1 MTNTATKDRKSAER
15 AARKE
20 LILQGALT
28 VFKEKGLEGAKID
41 EIARVSGFGKATLY
55 YYFTSKEEIF
65 SALLLHGWLSLWSE
79 LEEIAMGGDNPRATF
94 IAMLK
99 KIAELVNTDR
109 PLYEFLFFVPRSFS
123 SEEIEKAEWKQYQVR
138 LYKVLLEL
146 IEAGIKKGQF
156 PQMEPNLVLKAL
168 GGLFHGLVFWGK
180 DKENV
185 SEDLIEEMLDSML
198 KNN

>member
-1 MTNTATKDRKSAER
+1 MTSDRKAAER
-15 AARKE
+15 EARQK

-65 SALLLHGWLSLWSE
+65 NALLLHGWLQLWRE
-79 LEEIAMGGDNPRATF
+79 LEDTIEGGDSPRRTF
-94 IAMLK
+94 ISMLK
-99 KIAELVNTDR
+99 KIAEVVNADR

-123 SEEIEKAEWKQYQVR
+123 SEEIEKAEWKQYQTR

-146 IEAGIKKGQF
+146 IEAGIKKNQF
-156 PQMEPNLVLKAL
+156 PQMEPGLVLKAL

-180 DKENV
+180 DNTIV
-185 SEDLIEEMLDSML
+185 SEDLIEEILDKML
-198 KNN
+198 KTS

>member
-1 MTNTATKDRKSAER
+1 MTNTATMNRKSAER
-15 AARKE
+15 AARQE
-20 LILQGALT
+20 LIMQGALA

-55 YYFTSKEEIF
+55 YYFNSKEEIF
-65 SALLLHGWLSLWSE
+65 NALLLQGWLSLWRE
-79 LEEIAMGGDNPRATF
+79 LEDTIEGGDSPRRTF

-99 KIAELVNTDR
+99 KIAETVNTDR

-123 SEEIEKAEWKQYQVR
+123 AEEIEKGEWKQYQNR

-156 PQMEPNLVLKAL
+156 PQMDPNLVLKAL

-180 DKENV
+180 DKEKV

-198 KNN
+198 KHN